1 VFFVCLAVAVLA
13 VARVTRL
20 LVEDRLAAG
29 YRRAVVR
36 RWGEGSLP
44 AYLAHCPWCTS
55 IYVALIM
62 MPPAV
67 FLAPG
72 WTEGWGAKLLL
83 SALLVPA
90 ASLLAGLILD
100 RK

>member
-1 VFFVCLAVAVLA
+1 MLFVCLAVAVLA
-13 VARVTRL
+13 VTRVTRL

-29 YRRAVVR
+29 WRRWVVR
-36 RWGEGSLP
+36 RFGEDSLP

-55 IYVALIM
+55 IYVALAV

-67 FLAPG
+67 IWPNQWVLA
-72 WTEGWGAKLLL
+72 AL
-83 SALLVPA
+83 SVPA